1 MNFNMPALAILC
13 ALGLPLQALAQLNV
27 IYPAMDERSSDSYG
41 YKVLSLAL
49 EKSGRPFHLS
59 VSTSKMNP
67 ERARKSI
74 EDGVISIIDVGT
86 SADLEERF
94 AAIYFPIDQGISG
107 YRLFIINKSQ
117 AGEFAAIKTLPELQ
131 KKIAGQ
137 GPGWS
142 DIKILE
148 QAGIKVVTA
157 EFASLFKMVDI
168 GRFDFFPLGVEE
180 VFGLLEKFKA
190 GCPNSVVEP
199 TLVLHYPFAR
209 LFFVRKDNKVLQ
221 QALMDGLEKAF
232 ADGSFQ
238 KLINNDPSFKEA
250 RQRSEMGSR
259 TVIEVSNPN
268 LTEKFKKIP
277 AKYFTK
283 PYGFWTLP

>member
-1 MNFNMPALAILC
+1 MNLTMPAFALLC
-13 ALGLPLQALAQLNV
+13 ALCLPLQAAAQLNV
-27 IYPAMDERSSDSYG
+27 IYPSMEERSSDSYG

-49 EKSGRPFHLS
+49 EKSGRPFHLALS
-59 VSTSKMNP
+59 ASKMNHD
-67 ERARKSI
+67 RALKSI
-74 EDGVISIIDVGT
+74 EEGVVSIIDVGT

-94 AAIYFPIDQGISG
+94 ATIYFPIDQGISG
-107 YRLFIINKSQ
+107 YRLFIINKNR
-117 AGEFAAIKTLPELQ
+117 AGDFAAIKTLADLQ
-131 KKIAGQ
+131 KKVAGQ

-148 QAGIKVVTA
+148 QSGIRVVTA
-157 EFASLFKMVDI
+157 EFTSLFKMVDI
-168 GRFDFFPLGVEE
+168 GRFDFYPLGIEE

-190 GCPNSVVEP
+190 NCPNSIVEP

-221 QALMDGLEKAF
+221 DAIMDGLDKAF
-232 ADGSFQ
+232 TDGSFQ
-238 KLINNDPSFKEA
+238 KLINNDPAFKEA
-250 RQRSEMGSR
+250 RQRSEMGGR
-259 TVIEVSNPN
+259 TVIEVGNPN